1 MTMNTRI
8 NVKIITNSQK
18 DEICG
23 FLGDVIKIKIKAKP
37 IHGKANMY
45 LIKFLSKILAINQ
58 SDIFI
63 VSGKSSSKKTIEI
76 INFEPMEL
84 FTKLGVDQEEP

>member
-1 MTMNTRI
+1 MTISTRI
-8 NVKIITNSQK
+8 NVKIITNSHK

-23 FLGDVIKIKIKAKP
+23 FLGDVIKIKIKSKP

-45 LIKFLSKILAINQ
+45 LIKFLSKILSINQ

-63 VSGKSSSKKTIEI
+63 VSGISSSKKTIEI
-76 INFEPMEL
+76 INIEPMEL
-84 FTKLGVDQEEP
+84 FTKLGLDQEEP